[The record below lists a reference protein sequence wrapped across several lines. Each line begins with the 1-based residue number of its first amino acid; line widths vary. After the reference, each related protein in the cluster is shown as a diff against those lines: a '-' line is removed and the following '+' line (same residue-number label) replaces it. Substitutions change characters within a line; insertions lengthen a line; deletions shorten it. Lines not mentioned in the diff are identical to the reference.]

1 MKSAEHGTRS
11 EANMSSIKA
20 MAIAKAIFSGGGGGE
35 AVLIDK
41 TVTDA
46 GLYRASSDNA
56 DGYKTVNV
64 DISDGDEVSY

>member
-1 MKSAEHGTRS
+1 
-11 EANMSSIKA
+11 MSSIKA
-20 MAIAKAIFSGGGGGE
+20 IAIAKAIGSGGGGE
-35 AVLIDK
+35 AVLINK

>member
-1 MKSAEHGTRS
+1 
-11 EANMSSIKA
+11 MSSIKA
-20 MAIAKAIFSGGGGGE
+20 IAMAKAIGGGGGGQ
-35 AVLIDK
+35 AVLINK

-64 DISDGDEVSY
+64 NISDGDEVNY

>member
-1 MKSAEHGTRS
+1 
-11 EANMSSIKA
+11 MSSIKA
-20 MAIAKAIFSGGGGGE
+20 IAMAKIVGGGSGE
-35 AVLIDK
+35 AVLINK

>member
-1 MKSAEHGTRS
+1 
-11 EANMSSIKA
+11 MSSIKA
-20 MAIAKAIFSGGGGGE
+20 IALAKIVGGGSSE

-41 TVTDA
+41 TVMDA

-64 DISDGDEVSY
+64 NISDGDEVSY